1 MAVSGVSETRGA
13 AARSPRGNTYT
24 YSDEYTRD
32 VVLPP
37 FQIVDRLI
45 FLILSLTTCFIQ
57 KFV

>member
-24 YSDEYTRD
+24 YSDEYIRD
-32 VVLPP
+32 VVLSP
-37 FQIVDRLI
+37 FQIAGRLI
-45 FLILSLTTCFIQ
+45 FLTLNLITRFIQ